1 MNNII
6 DQLYDAFPFQQH
18 NIIEK
23 LLGKVKIE
31 SNLFIASDD
40 VYTLSSGI
48 INIPYRIYI
57 NESVLESNTLAD
69 EEKRILMCYF
79 TRHHNG
85 YIRQKCLEELMN
97 KNQLREYEVPYIIML
112 TGEYVIEIV
121 EIAFNLL
128 KRDSNKGY
136 LMQIITNN
144 QSQIK
149 YQHSRMVSYWNEYYR
164 KKYFKSFDQ
173 IILSNWEYYI
183 GSKIIKLYKELNYQ

>member
-6 DQLYDAFPFQQH
+6 NQLYDAFPIQQH
-18 NIIEK
+18 KDIEK
-23 LLGKVKIE
+23 LLNKFKIE
-31 SNLFIASDD
+31 SDLFKASND

-48 INIPYRIYI
+48 ISIPYRIYI
-57 NESVLESNTLAD
+57 DESVLEANTLDD

-97 KNQLREYEVPYIIML
+97 IGRLREYEVPYIIML

-128 KRDSNKGY
+128 KKDSNKDY
-136 LMQIITNN
+136 LMEIITNN

-164 KKYFKSFDQ
+164 KKYYKSFDQ
-173 IILSNWEYYI
+173 SILSNWEDYI
-183 GSKIIKLYKELNYQ
+183 GSKIIKLYRELNYQ